1 MGIPKQPRLW
11 ARLQIGLH
19 KLSARPHHWRQHLHN
34 ALKMEKVRQG
44 VHRTFTIIFWSL
56 IFCKEQNLKISITRW
71 NMDSDSALF
80 RFREYRSYSIL
91 RVQVIVFHTGQS
103 LRDGPFSC
111 LASVNALTSTEHI
124 SLWSLPVLTQL
135 YMGSTV
141 TAHCSQDL
149 YGFSL
154 LPGVSIISTLPKLFS
169 LPLLASLLWC
179 SKEVQT
185 FILAK
190 DEEPSSND
198 SC

>member
-1 MGIPKQPRLW
+1 MGISKQPRLW

-56 IFCKEQNLKISITRW
+56 IFCKEQNLKVSITRW

-103 LRDGPFSC
+103 LWDGPFSC

-141 TAHCSQDL
+141 VPRTCMAAPFFLGYQS
-149 YGFSL
+149 SL
-154 LPGVSIISTLPKLFS
+154 HFLSSSHSRCWHPCCDVLKRFKLSF
-169 LPLLASLLWC
+169 
-179 SKEVQT
+179 
-185 FILAK
+185 
-190 DEEPSSND
+190 
-198 SC
+198 